1 MATVAS
7 QSPNATLAPSSTST
21 ANTTANDP
29 TAFQF
34 PPLYGFPPFFVLQP
48 ISTTRSSQLSSW
60 SAFIQ
65 AYCQYHRLFTL
76 TLADALSTPLFT
88 NARLSRGLSLRDA
101 KAVIQYM
108 ISAEGGNRAEWIPS
122 STAAGKARGAVEDG
136 GSGRCWVYWKRPEE
150 WAAALEE
157 WVERTGQKGT
167 VLTLYELTESDATRR
182 EAFWGME
189 TGLLNKSLAV
199 CVKRGKAQVF
209 GGEGSEGV
217 KFF

>member
-1 MATVAS
+1 MTSV
-7 QSPNATLAPSSTST
+7 SPLPGTPQPPS
-21 ANTTANDP
+21 TTITTTTTDP

-34 PPLYGFPPFFVLQP
+34 PPIYSFPPFYTLQP
-48 ISTTRSSQLSSW
+48 NPTTRSSQLSSW
-60 SAFIQ
+60 SALIQ
-65 AYCQYHRLFTL
+65 AYCQHAHLFTL
-76 TLADALSTPLFT
+76 TLADALSTPLFANT
-88 NARLSRGLSLRDA
+88 RISRQLSLRDA

-108 ISAEGGNRAEWIPS
+108 TTAEGGNRAEWIPTS
-122 STAAGKARGAVEDG
+122 GKAGKAGSAEEG
-136 GSGRCWVYWKRPEE
+136 GSGRCYVYWRRPEE

-167 VLTLYELTESDATRR
+167 VLTLYELTESDSTRR
-182 EAFWGME
+182 EAFWGMDG
-189 TGLLNKSLAV
+189 GLLNKSLAV